1 MLSDNL
7 ALQGRASMVRAI
19 EWLDVLRPTIRL
31 IDQTLLP
38 DVERYVDITT
48 VDVLVGAI
56 GDLVVR
62 GAPALGSTGALGVA
76 LAMVQAV
83 DERWDTARLETEID
97 RIRDARPTAVN
108 LAWGVNQVRGS
119 MPLGTAEVLRL
130 GLQVLAEDEAANRE
144 LSRRGADWVLAH
156 VDRQEVRVITHCNTG
171 ALATSGWG
179 TAYGIIH
186 ELHGRGRLGL
196 VYADETR
203 PLLQGARLTS
213 WELLHDGIEHVVQAD
228 SAAASTILRGLV
240 DVAIIGADRIAAN
253 GDTANK
259 VGSVSLALACQR
271 AGIPFVVA
279 APSSTIDLSLSRGED
294 IVIEERHEDEVLC
307 CAGVRMTPTGARG
320 FNPAFDVTPHD
331 LISIVVT
338 ERGVADTATHAQSDL
353 LATIAG
359 SETRVPTVTAPPGPT
374 EPNSSPRR

>member
-1 MLSDNL
+1 
-7 ALQGRASMVRAI
+7 MVRAI
-19 EWLDVLRPTIRL
+19 EWLDVPRPMIRL

-38 DVERYVDITT
+38 DTERYVDVTT
-48 VDVLVGAI
+48 VDVLVEAI

-83 DERWDTARLETEID
+83 DEGWDAVRLETEID

-108 LAWGVNQVRGS
+108 LAWGVCQVRGA
-119 MPLGTAEVLRL
+119 MPRGTAEVLRL
-130 GLQVLAEDEAANRE
+130 ALQVVAEDEAANRE

-156 VDRQEVRVITHCNTG
+156 VEKQEVRVITHCNTG

-186 ELHGRGRLGL
+186 ELHERGRLGL

-228 SAAASTILRGLV
+228 NAAASTILRGLV

-259 VGSVSLALACQR
+259 VGSVGLALACQR
-271 AGIPFVVA
+271 AGIPFIVA
-279 APSSTIDLSLSRGED
+279 APSSTVDLSIARGED
-294 IVIEERHEDEVLC
+294 IVIEERYEDEVLGFAGMRTAP
-307 CAGVRMTPTGARG
+307 AGVRG

-331 LISIVVT
+331 LISAVIT
-338 ERGVADTATHAQSDL
+338 ERGIAETATQAYPDL
-353 LATIAG
+353 GGVTTG
-359 SETRVPTVTAPPGPT
+359 S
-374 EPNSSPRR
+374 

>member
-1 MLSDNL
+1 
-7 ALQGRASMVRAI
+7 MVRSI
-19 EWLDVLRPTIRL
+19 EWVDGPRPMIRL

-38 DVERYVDITT
+38 GTEQYIDVST
-48 VDVLVGAI
+48 VDVLVESI
-56 GDLVVR
+56 QHLVIR
-62 GAPALGSTGALGVA
+62 GAPALGAAGALGVA
-76 LAMVQAV
+76 LAMVQGGH
-83 DERWDTARLETEID
+83 DDWDAARLETEID

-108 LAWGVNQVRGS
+108 LAWGVNQVRDS
-119 MPLGTAEVLRL
+119 VPSGTAKVLKLAR
-130 GLQVLAEDEAANRE
+130 QVVTDDEAANRQ
-144 LSRRGADWVLAH
+144 LSKHGADWILAH
-156 VDRQEVRVITHCNTG
+156 VAKEHVRVLTHCNTG

-179 TAYGIIH
+179 TAYGIIR
-186 ELHGRGRLGL
+186 ELHQRGRLGL

-259 VGSVSLALACQR
+259 VGSVGLALACQR

-279 APSSTIDLSLSRGED
+279 APTSTVDPTITRGED

-307 CAGVRMTPTGARG
+307 WAGVRTTPTGVRG
-320 FNPAFDVTPHD
+320 YNPAFDVTPHD

-338 ERGVADTATHAQSDL
+338 ERGVAETATHAHPDL

-359 SETRVPTVTAPPGPT
+359 SDTIVETD
-374 EPNSSPRR
+374 

>member
-1 MLSDNL
+1 
-7 ALQGRASMVRAI
+7 MVRAI
-19 EWLDVLRPTIRL
+19 EWLDVPRPMIRL
-31 IDQTLLP
+31 VDQTLLP
-38 DVERYVDITT
+38 DTERYVDVTT
-48 VDVLVGAI
+48 VDVLVEAI

-76 LAMVQAV
+76 LAMIQAA
-83 DERWDTARLETEID
+83 EESWDAARLETEID

-119 MPLGTAEVLRL
+119 MPRGTAEVLRL
-130 GLQVLAEDEAANRE
+130 GLQVLAQDEAANRE

-156 VDRQEVRVITHCNTG
+156 VEKQEVRVITHCNTG

-186 ELHGRGRLGL
+186 ELHDRGRLGL

-213 WELLHDGIEHVVQAD
+213 WELLHDGIDHVVQAD

-259 VGSVSLALACQR
+259 VGSVGLALACQR
-271 AGIPFVVA
+271 AGIPFIVA
-279 APSSTIDLSLSRGED
+279 APSSTVDLTIARGED
-294 IVIEERHEDEVLC
+294 IVIEERCEDEVLGFAGSRTAP
-307 CAGVRMTPTGARG
+307 AGVRG

-331 LISIVVT
+331 LISAVIT
-338 ERGVADTATHAQSDL
+338 ERGIAETATQAHPDL
-353 LATIAG
+353 LAIVAG
-359 SETRVPTVTAPPGPT
+359 
-374 EPNSSPRR
+374 RRG

>member
-1 MLSDNL
+1 
-7 ALQGRASMVRAI
+7 MVRAI
-19 EWLDVLRPTIRL
+19 EWLDVPRPMIRL

-38 DVERYVDITT
+38 DTERYVDVTT
-48 VDVLVGAI
+48 VDVLVAGI

-62 GAPALGSTGALGVA
+62 GAPALGGAGALGVA
-76 LAMVQAV
+76 LAMTQAG
-83 DERWDTARLETEID
+83 DESWDAARLETEID

-108 LAWGVNQVRGS
+108 LAWGVSQVRPWIS
-119 MPLGTAEVLRL
+119 HGTAEVLRRAR
-130 GLQVLAEDEAANRE
+130 QVVADDEAANRE
-144 LSRRGADWVLAH
+144 LSRRGADWVLAR
-156 VDRQEVRVITHCNTG
+156 VAKNTVRVVTHCNTG
-171 ALATSGWG
+171 ALATCGWG

-186 ELHGRGRLGL
+186 ELHERGRLGL

-213 WELLHDGIEHVVQAD
+213 WELLHDGIQHVVQAD

-259 VGSVSLALACQR
+259 VGSVGLALACQR

-279 APSSTIDLSLSRGED
+279 APSSTVDLAVPAGQD
-294 IVIEERHEDEVLC
+294 IVIEQRGEDEVLGFAGARTSP
-307 CAGVRMTPTGARG
+307 AGVRG

-331 LISIVVT
+331 LISAVVT
-338 ERGVADTATHAQSDL
+338 ERGIVEASALNDPDL
-353 LATIAG
+353 RGIGPHPAG
-359 SETRVPTVTAPPGPT
+359 
-374 EPNSSPRR
+374 

>member
-1 MLSDNL
+1 
-7 ALQGRASMVRAI
+7 MVRAI
-19 EWLDVLRPTIRL
+19 EWVDETLPLIRL

-38 DVERYVDITT
+38 GTEHYVDVTT
-48 VDVLVGAI
+48 VDVLVESIQA
-56 GDLVVR
+56 LVIR
-62 GAPALGSTGALGVA
+62 GAPALGAAGALGVA
-76 LAMVQAV
+76 LAMVQAG
-83 DERWDTARLETEID
+83 EESWDTARLETEID

-119 MPLGTAEVLRL
+119 VRRGVAEVLRL
-130 GLQVLAEDEAANRE
+130 ARQVVADDEAANRR
-144 LSRRGADWVLAH
+144 LSVHGADWILAH
-156 VDRQEVRVITHCNTG
+156 VARDTVRVVTHCNTG
-171 ALATSGWG
+171 ALATSAWG

-186 ELHGRGRLGL
+186 ELHQRGRLGL

-213 WELLHDGIEHVVQAD
+213 WELLQDGIEHVVQAD

-259 VGSVSLALACQR
+259 VGSVGLALACQR

-279 APSSTIDLSLSRGED
+279 APSSTVDLAIARGED
-294 IVIEERHEDEVLC
+294 IVIEQRHEDEVLSF
-307 CAGVRMTPTGARG
+307 AGTRTAPAGARG
-320 FNPAFDVTPHD
+320 FNPAFDVTPCD

-338 ERGVADTATHAQSDL
+338 ERGVAETATNPDPNL

-359 SETRVPTVTAPPGPT
+359 
-374 EPNSSPRR
+374 